1 MDKSLFNYSIIMYEN
16 IEPLELVKFAY
27 LTNASSLN
35 KLLMRYG
42 EYDVVPAAWAI
53 VEVEPSKHLYL
64 MIKEMNGRML
74 RLGGNDLV
82 NMFIEVIKLKQE
94 QGLEIVS
101 IHFEMVLDVITFEVT
116 LRNGDLVC

>member
-1 MDKSLFNYSIIMYEN
+1 MYEN

>member
-35 KLLMRYG
+35 KLLMRYE